1 MNESLIIK
9 HLGKSFNEVSIF
21 SNISFNLSPGS
32 VVSLEGMNGSGKT
45 TLMKIIGS
53 QILDYSGEILLG
65 NKNSKDYG
73 SDLFSNI
80 YYLSPFPNLYE
91 YLTLNENISFFS
103 NLNDIQHI
111 QSTNSLI
118 SSFNLDKYAL
128 KKVHELS
135 DGTKKKISILISFLV
150 SPDFF
155 LLDEPY
161 TYLDSHSIK
170 ILNNLIEQSSK
181 KGKSFL
187 IADNSSGILNFTG
200 SVGL

>member
-1 MNESLIIK
+1 MKKSLIVK

-21 SNISFNLSPGS
+21 SNISFNLTPGS
-32 VVSLEGMNGSGKT
+32 VVYLEGINGSGKT

-53 QILDYSGEILLG
+53 QILDYSGEVLLE
-65 NKNSKDYG
+65 NKNIKDYG

-103 NLNDIQHI
+103 NLNDVQNI

-135 DGTKKKISILISFLV
+135 DGTKKKISILISFLI

-161 TYLDSHSIK
+161 TYLDSQSIK
-170 ILNNLIEQSSK
+170 TLNNLIEQSSK

>member
-1 MNESLIIK
+1 MKESLIVK
-9 HLGKSFNEVSIF
+9 HLGKSFNQVSIF

-32 VVSLEGMNGSGKT
+32 VVSLEGINGSGKT

-53 QILDYSGEILLG
+53 QILDYSGEVLLG
-65 NKNSKDYG
+65 NKNIKDYG

-128 KKVHELS
+128 NKVHELS

>member
-1 MNESLIIK
+1 MKKSLIVK

-21 SNISFNLSPGS
+21 SNISFNLTPGS
-32 VVSLEGMNGSGKT
+32 VVCLEGINGSGKT

-53 QILDYSGEILLG
+53 QILDYSGEVLLE
-65 NKNSKDYG
+65 NKNIKDYG

-103 NLNDIQHI
+103 NLNDVQNI

-135 DGTKKKISILISFLV
+135 DGTKKKISILISFLI

-161 TYLDSHSIK
+161 TYLDSQSIK
-170 ILNNLIEQSSK
+170 TLNNLIEQSSK